1 MTPQLASP
9 LLRVANRA
17 GLVTC
22 STRGRLG
29 VINLGITPDGGIEA
43 TVRHLGSRK
52 QVRGID
58 LGSRQQLKPR
68 WSDVG
73 ECDGY
78 RGRTDCCKSSQR
90 DNRIVSRGGQSL
102 TPSCCRV
109 VVHYNTAP
117 IGKKGMSDRNGEC
130 LSGRS
135 PDGGIPHMPGTT
147 IQEKRVRPPAAKPFE
162 FQMYITPP
170 SWKRRG
176 GGTLLGTLPEPAL
189 GPFLV
194 I

>member
-1 MTPQLASP
+1 MTPQLAFP

-17 GLVTC
+17 GFVTC

-90 DNRIVSRGGQSL
+90 DNRIVCRGGQSL

-135 PDGGIPHMPGTT
+135 PDGGIPHMPGTS

-176 GGTLLGTLPEPAL
+176 GRLLGTLPEPAL